1 MSGFVV
7 CQSCGTRIKAGRK
20 FCLRCFEPLPDPDAP
35 VRTPLWVSLGLS
47 GGQQL
52 ILGVVVAIAVVAL
65 LVVIWNTA
73 PGPVDDLAR
82 PAGRA
87 VGTAAHPP
95 AVAPLSTPASPDG
108 SASAAAPTVQP
119 PAPDRLNR
127 DSEVPV
133 DPALQSARDAYE
145 QQLAAQPD
153 DAETLN
159 KLGQLLE
166 RMGDADEAA
175 VRFER
180 AVALVPRKSDYRLN
194 LARAASELGQWDR
207 AVDQYR
213 EALRLLPNDYATQY
227 GLALALQKKGDDQTA
242 ITEFEKAR
250 RLGPAEPG
258 VPLALGASFER
269 AGRTADAVREYRRF
283 IEMQPKSADAER
295 LKARLARLSA
305 ARP

>member
-52 ILGVVVAIAVVAL
+52 ILGIVVAIAVVAL

-73 PGPVDDLAR
+73 PGPMDDLAR
-82 PAGRA
+82 PA
-87 VGTAAHPP
+87 
-95 AVAPLSTPASPDG
+95 VAPSSTPASPDV

-127 DSEVPV
+127 NSEPTV

-145 QQLAAQPD
+145 QQLATQPD

-166 RMGDADEAA
+166 RMGNADEAA
-175 VRFER
+175 ARFER

-269 AGRTADAVREYRRF
+269 VGRTADAVREYRRF

>member
-35 VRTPLWVSLGLS
+35 VRTALWVSLGLS

-52 ILGVVVAIAVVAL
+52 ILGVVVALAVVAL
-65 LVVIWNTA
+65 VVVIWSRA

-82 PAGRA
+82 PA
-87 VGTAAHPP
+87 
-95 AVAPLSTPASPDG
+95 APSSTPASPDV
-108 SASAAAPTVQP
+108 SASADAPAVQP

-127 DSEVPV
+127 DSEAPV

-175 VRFER
+175 ARFEG

-213 EALRLLPNDYATQY
+213 EARRLLPNDYATQY